1 MPRVTFL
8 PGGVSGEFAFKTDL
22 LTAATALGVYVR
34 TSCIGDGRCHEC
46 LVAIESGAQNLSPIL
61 EDEIG
66 SIPRRGLRLA
76 CRAKVKGDVVVR
88 TLEAA
93 PPGWK
98 PGTPP
103 GSPADSS
110 PEAPPE
116 SPPESPK
123 RP

>member
-8 PGGVSGEFAFKTDL
+8 PAGVSGEFPFKTDL
-22 LTAATALGVYVR
+22 LTAATALGVFVR

-88 TLEAA
+88 ALEAA

-98 PGTPP
+98 PGAVP
-103 GSPADSS
+103 GSPTERS
-110 PEAPPE
+110 PDTPPE
-116 SPPESPK
+116 SPP
-123 RP
+123 